1 MSFFLRGR
9 WFAAG
14 SLMKQRKG
22 YHGFGVCDLRA
33 RLLRGAQSLGEQRR
47 TLPVVPRAMI
57 ASDRVVMGDG
67 PAIRNHRVERRAF
80 DGAPLC
86 AELARLAEC
95 VEREICRG
103 AVGIDM
109 REAAGDLPLAAG
121 RLAHRVFS

>member
-1 MSFFLRGR
+1 
-9 WFAAG
+9 
-14 SLMKQRKG
+14 
-22 YHGFGVCDLRA
+22 
-33 RLLRGAQSLGEQRR
+33 
-47 TLPVVPRAMI
+47 MI

-109 REAAGDLPLAAG
+109 REAAGDS
-121 RLAHRVFS
+121 RVIDVSKVSLITPRRISRSIA